1 MNNEKTFPVIPEKID
16 GVLKYGKN
24 IDQNDQPNH
33 FTQGPYLKNLNYG
46 STMVGST
53 WNYSVS
59 EIWAGA

>member
-53 WNYSVS
+53 
-59 EIWAGA
+59 